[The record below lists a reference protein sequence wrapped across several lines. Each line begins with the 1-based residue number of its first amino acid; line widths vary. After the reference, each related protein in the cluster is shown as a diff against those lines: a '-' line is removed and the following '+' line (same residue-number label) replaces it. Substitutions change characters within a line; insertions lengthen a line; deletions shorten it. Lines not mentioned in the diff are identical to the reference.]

1 MHAKA
6 DTEDT
11 HHIEEVLAR
20 QHIAADA
27 DKFLLQKLKK
37 NMAGDNIDNVIT
49 GGIVFHGSKRGGN
62 KKEDGFH
69 TKAKKKGYVT
79 GSHGSASAKK
89 KADIRKKRAAR
100 PSQRRSK

>member
-1 MHAKA
+1 
-6 DTEDT
+6 
-11 HHIEEVLAR
+11 
-20 QHIAADA
+20 
-27 DKFLLQKLKK
+27 
-37 NMAGDNIDNVIT
+37 MAGDNIDEVIT
-49 GGIVFHGSKRGGN
+49 GGIVFHGNKGGSKKDN
-62 KKEDGFH
+62 DGFH

>member
-1 MHAKA
+1 
-6 DTEDT
+6 
-11 HHIEEVLAR
+11 
-20 QHIAADA
+20 
-27 DKFLLQKLKK
+27 
-37 NMAGDNIDNVIT
+37 MAGDNIDNVIT

-62 KKEDGFH
+62 KKNDGFH